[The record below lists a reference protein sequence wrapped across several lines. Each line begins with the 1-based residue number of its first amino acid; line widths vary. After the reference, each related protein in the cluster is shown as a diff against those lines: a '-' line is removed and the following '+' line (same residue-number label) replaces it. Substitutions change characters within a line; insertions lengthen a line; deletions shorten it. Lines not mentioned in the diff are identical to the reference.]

1 MLWSLSCNFV
11 IRIALN
17 PFFIFRHVC
26 TVLWV
31 VNLFLFCF
39 RAQPEHII
47 VVVGTTNL
55 DIAGDR
61 YVTASI
67 NIYKD
72 FNFEAKNNDIGLIKV
87 EKPFDLNH
95 VSIIGLSENK
105 LDEGNIVF
113 LSGFGAQ
120 MVRLK

>member
-1 MLWSLSCNFV
+1 M
-11 IRIALN
+11 
-17 PFFIFRHVC
+17 
-26 TVLWV
+26 LWV

-120 MVRLK
+120 LVRLK